1 MEFLAPVPSLQ
12 KPEFDFN
19 LGQKTVQPKNISQ
32 TEKMFDTSSS
42 SVKSVLPPRSLSAYA
57 MNNSFIAFSLLE
69 KIANKCSNAI
79 LTKVFCLKRLT
90 INAITKRPASATH
103 HSDDVVSP
111 SRSDAHQDVFQPSC
125 PILVRENTEG
135 GSGERNT
142 SSFTVIDKQFFLNL
156 SAL

>member
-1 MEFLAPVPSLQ
+1 MPVPAMEGYDAHLWSSWRLSRHYRNLNLTLIEAKKQ
-12 KPEFDFN
+12 FN
-19 LGQKTVQPKNISQ
+19 PNISQ
-32 TEKMFDTSSS
+32 TEKMFGTSSS

-79 LTKVFCLKRLT
+79 KTKVFCLKRLT
-90 INAITKRPASATH
+90 TNAITKRPASATH

-135 GSGERNT
+135 GSGEKNT
-142 SSFTVIDKQFFLNL
+142 NIDK
-156 SAL
+156 

>member
-1 MEFLAPVPSLQ
+1 
-12 KPEFDFN
+12 
-19 LGQKTVQPKNISQ
+19 
-32 TEKMFDTSSS
+32 MFDTSSS

-79 LTKVFCLKRLT
+79 KTKVFCLKRLT
-90 INAITKRPASATH
+90 TNAITKRPASATH

-135 GSGERNT
+135 GSGKKNT
-142 SSFTVIDKQFFLNL
+142 YYFTIIDVKL
-156 SAL
+156 SALHCQINIGLHFHLTILLKFDFLFE